1 MKIENKTF
9 LIFGCNG
16 LIGQSITKKLSREG
30 AKIFAADIELT
41 DSQTFKDENIEF
53 IQLDI
58 NDENFDSEV
67 LESDKP
73 VLIDFWAEWC
83 GPCKVLGPVID
94 EVASDYSDKV
104 KFVKLNIDHNPSN
117 TQKYG
122 IRGIP
127 TLILFKNGEKAD
139 TSVGV
144 LSKSELSSFLDKNL

>member
-1 MKIENKTF
+1 MSNAI
-9 LIFGCNG
+9 
-16 LIGQSITKKLSREG
+16 
-30 AKIFAADIELT
+30 DIS
-41 DSQTFKDENIEF
+41 DD
-53 IQLDI
+53 
-58 NDENFDSEV
+58 NFDSEV

-94 EVASDYSDKV
+94 EVAVDYSDKV
-104 KFVKLNIDHNPSN
+104 KFVKL
-117 TQKYG
+117 KYG

>member
-1 MKIENKTF
+1 MSNAI
-9 LIFGCNG
+9 
-16 LIGQSITKKLSREG
+16 
-30 AKIFAADIELT
+30 
-41 DSQTFKDENIEF
+41 
-53 IQLDI
+53 DI
-58 NDENFDSEV
+58 NDDNFDSEV

-94 EVASDYSDKV
+94 EVSVDYSEKV
-104 KFVKLNIDHNPSN
+104 KFVKLNIDNNPTN

-127 TLILFKNGEKAD
+127 TLLLFKNGEKVD

-144 LSKSELSSFLDKNL
+144 LSKSELASFLDKNI

>member
-1 MKIENKTF
+1 MSNAI
-9 LIFGCNG
+9 
-16 LIGQSITKKLSREG
+16 
-30 AKIFAADIELT
+30 
-41 DSQTFKDENIEF
+41 
-53 IQLDI
+53 DI

-73 VLIDFWAEWC
+73 VLTDFWAEWC

>member
-1 MKIENKTF
+1 MSNAI
-9 LIFGCNG
+9 
-16 LIGQSITKKLSREG
+16 
-30 AKIFAADIELT
+30 
-41 DSQTFKDENIEF
+41 
-53 IQLDI
+53 DI
-58 NDENFDSEV
+58 NDNNFDSEV

-94 EVASDYSDKV
+94 EVSVDYSEKV
-104 KFVKLNIDHNPSN
+104 KFVKLNIDNNPSN

-127 TLILFKNGEKAD
+127 TLLLFKNGEKVD

-144 LSKSELSSFLDKNL
+144 LSKSELASFLDKNI